1 MNYNNDISYDNL
13 EKGRAEFD
21 NIKTFTDLDTPL
33 KKGDIVQ
40 SINDPRIILV
50 VQCADYERNLLF
62 LARVEAYI
70 WSVLFNSNF
79 SVSDSGWERLSDFKR
94 IGEIKL

>member
-1 MNYNNDISYDNL
+1 MNYNNDISYGNL
-13 EKGRAEFD
+13 ENGRAEFN

-62 LARVEAYI
+62 LTRVEAYI

-79 SVSDSGWERLSDFKR
+79 SVSDSGWESLSEFKK
-94 IGEIKL
+94 IGTISL

>member
-13 EKGRAEFD
+13 ENGRAEFD

-40 SINDPRIILV
+40 SINDSRIILV

-79 SVSDSGWERLSDFKR
+79 SVSDSGWERLSDFKK
-94 IGEIKL
+94 IGTISI